1 MTIPQKLRRLSTT
14 ALAVSIALAGMQP
27 ALACTRAV
35 YVGPNDTVITTRSND
50 WLGSQQSNLWIYPR
64 GLARNGGGAPG
75 AIAWVS
81 KYGSVTTA
89 GWDIA
94 TIDGM
99 NEVGLAANALY
110 LAESDYG
117 APTADDTR
125 KPMSLTAWVQYALDN
140 FATVAEAVE
149 ALRAEPFYIVPLSLP
164 GDMAGVAHLSL
175 SDPTGDSAI
184 FEYIEGKLVIHH
196 DPTHK
201 VMTNSPTFDQQ
212 LGLNGYWEE
221 VGGETFLP
229 GTNRASDRFVR
240 ASYYMD
246 TVIKSDDTNIA
257 LATALSVIRSVS
269 VPVGITTPGQPN
281 IAATQWRTMADHKN
295 LVYYF
300 ESAYAP
306 YLLSVDLKTVDFSEG
321 SPTRKLTLNEQ
332 SALMVDGKFI
342 SGEASGYFV
351 PTDPFLFVGAEG

>member
-1 MTIPQKLRRLSTT
+1 
-14 ALAVSIALAGMQP
+14 
-27 ALACTRAV
+27 
-35 YVGPNDTVITTRSND
+35 
-50 WLGSQQSNLWIYPR
+50 
-64 GLARNGGGAPG
+64 
-75 AIAWVS
+75 
-81 KYGSVTTA
+81 
-89 GWDIA
+89 
-94 TIDGM
+94 
-99 NEVGLAANALY
+99 
-110 LAESDYG
+110 
-117 APTADDTR
+117 
-125 KPMSLTAWVQYALDN
+125 
-140 FATVAEAVE
+140 
-149 ALRAEPFYIVPLSLP
+149 
-164 GDMAGVAHLSL
+164 
-175 SDPTGDSAI
+175 
-184 FEYIEGKLVIHH
+184 
-196 DPTHK
+196 
-201 VMTNSPTFDQQ
+201 MTNSPTFDRQ
-212 LGLNGYWEE
+212 LGLNGYWQE
-221 VGGETFLP
+221 VGGQTFLP

-351 PTDPFLFVGAEG
+351 PTEPFLFVGAEG